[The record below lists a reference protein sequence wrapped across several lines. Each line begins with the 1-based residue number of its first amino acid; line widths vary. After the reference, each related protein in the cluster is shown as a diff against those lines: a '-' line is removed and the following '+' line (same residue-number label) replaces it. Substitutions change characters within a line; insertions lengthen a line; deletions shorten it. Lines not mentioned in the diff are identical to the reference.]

1 MTLGNFFST
10 ICGVG
15 AFIVVGGMLFAV
27 FGWSIKNNPVL
38 TPSDPPAPLGGSK
51 HKTFTEEEILMPGV
65 DIRSREAVR
74 QIAEARRAMEA
85 KTQRVSAYER
95 FFGGVEVRKVNDPIS
110 GTTQLV
116 YVKRGKPSIE
126 HHASR
131 GRHTLYEIHG
141 RRQVKVYEG
150 DADGAADHL
159 EQWKRS

>member
-27 FGWSIKNNPVL
+27 LGLSIKANPVP
-38 TPSDPPAPLGGSK
+38 TPSDPPAPLGSNERQ
-51 HKTFTEEEILMPGV
+51 TFTEEENFMSGV

-85 KTQRVSAYER
+85 KAQRTSAYER

-126 HHASR
+126 HHACR
-131 GRHTLYEIHG
+131 GRHTLYEIRG
-141 RRQVKVYEG
+141 RRQFKVYEG

-159 EQWKRS
+159 EKWKGS